1 VKRCQSFAAAIVIA
15 LGLGVATPAAAQV
28 QKPVQFAK
36 GASSATLKGQIKG
49 DQYVDY
55 LVRAA
60 AGQKM
65 TVTFKPTNASAYF
78 NVLPPGSDEAIF
90 IGSSSGNTFAGTIK
104 DSGEHV
110 IRVYL
115 MRNAA
120 RRNELAN
127 YTLAVAVTGALP
139 ATQSHDALVPGTSFH
154 ATAQVPCTMA
164 PGQPAGRCAAGVI
177 RRGGGDATVQ
187 ITMPTGGDRHIYF
200 KSGRADSSDAGATPM
215 QVIRDGDTNVIR
227 IGKEYYEIPDAL
239 VVGG

>member
-1 VKRCQSFAAAIVIA
+1 MNRCRAFAAATVIA

-28 QKPVQFAK
+28 RKPVQFAQ
-36 GASSATLKGQIKG
+36 GASSATLQGQIKG

-55 LVRAA
+55 LVRIA
-60 AGQKM
+60 AGQKL

-78 NVLPPGSDEAIF
+78 NVLPPGSEEAIF
-90 IGSSSGNTFAGTIK
+90 VGSSSGNSFAGTLEA
-104 DSGEHV
+104 SGEHL

-127 YTLAVAVTGALP
+127 YTLAIAVTGTLP
-139 ATQSHDALVPGTSFH
+139 ATKSPDALVPGTGFH
-154 ATAQVPCTMA
+154 ATAQVPCSMA
-164 PGQPAGRCAAGVI
+164 PGQPTGRCAAGVT

-187 ITMPTGGDRHIYF
+187 ITMPTGGDRHIHF
-200 KSGRADSSDAGATPM
+200 KSGRADSSDAGTTPL